1 MQRIVIKRDGTEEKF
16 QMKKLIN
23 AIFALLEGMDIP
35 DDYEIVFRIAK
46 ELDLKIPEKVTT
58 QELDTLVL
66 KAIEQLIPKHYIYD
80 TLAARQLLKLINREI
95 DKRFSSFKEA
105 VEFGVKEGLYKEEL
119 LKFDLQKLEDAIV
132 YQRDRNLDYF
142 GLTTLRDRYFTRDRE
157 GNIIEKPQWFFMRVA
172 MGIGNNED
180 EVIKIYDKIS
190 KLEYLHSTPTLYN
203 SGTTT
208 HQYSSCFPAGTP
220 VITKEGIKN
229 IEDIKIGD
237 VVLTAEGNFK
247 VVSGLFNRKYQR
259 DLYKIKVWGLWGE
272 NETVKATDD
281 HKFLVL
287 KKEDVECYRKFY
299 KVCPPYQGTQN
310 CQPVKDEYATTCVK
324 TQVDLLNDVK
334 WVEAKELEK
343 GDFIA
348 IPYPKEVHSIE
359 YLSILDYVNNPYLV
373 EKEGFIKKL
382 NHDKQ
387 KRTPEFNHQINEIK
401 AKVPLDYDFMRFLGY
416 YLAEGY
422 INKSNEKYSV
432 VFTFNRNEKGYIDDV
447 IKLSEKLFA
456 VKPNISENKDNSVR
470 ITINSTYVGEFIK
483 NLVGTGFNKKVLPP
497 EILLANPE
505 IQKGLIV
512 GLFRGDATAVSD
524 GYRLTISNKVLAYQ
538 IFHIL
543 LRIGSLP
550 RISKATKNHLAT
562 EEPYSVHISINDS
575 SDLIKQ
581 IGKDLHKITAKPDKK
596 KINSYRFRYKDY
608 VFYKIDKV
616 EKKPFDG
623 TVYDFEVKGDHS
635 FCANLVAAHNCY
647 VNVIDDSLESIMD
660 KAKETAFLAK
670 YAGGVGTDI
679 TRLRAT
685 GSKIHSLNAK
695 SSGPIPFIKIFDT
708 IVNAIQQ
715 GGRRRS
721 SQVMYMQPWH
731 VDIDSFLDLRETTG
745 NPYFRTP
752 SLNTALW
759 MPDEMMRR
767 IKEGEPLYFFD
778 PAECPELVT
787 AWGEEFKA
795 KYEECIRKAEEGK
808 LRIWKKEED
817 SKGWFNRYLFK
828 LAKTGH
834 PWLCWKDRHNEHNV
848 CPEYSVINSSNLC
861 VTGDTRLATQWGL
874 VKVKELYEKGEPII
888 ATYDKR
894 TDGNWKEKGV
904 STAQCLKM
912 FKTKENADVYEVI
925 TKEGYKIKATDWHEF
940 YRAVKDGKNYKI
952 EKVKLSDLKI
962 GDKLLIQSGGGQF
975 GNEGYYELGLVIGL
989 ITGDGT
995 FAEKKGYKV
1004 ANVDLYNDEI
1014 EISDLVKEA
1023 IDKVIEL
1030 DYEYVNPREDS
1041 KTYTNTLPKVFNH
1054 TKNSKKLRFSNMR
1067 IARILEEKY
1076 AFSKENKLTVPEVI
1090 FKGSKETVIGYLQ
1103 GVFTSDATVNIIRNE
1118 GIPTLS
1124 IQLASKSKTLLEEV
1138 QILLA
1143 NFGIK
1148 SSISKMR
1155 DKEDNHFKYK
1165 TKNGQFKTYSAN
1177 PLYRLIISGNNAVKF
1192 VEEIGFLGKKQE
1204 KALKVL
1210 EEREKLGYSKYGRK
1224 TENFFAEIKEIRYTG
1239 KEDVYDTT
1247 QLYNHSLI
1255 FNGIVT
1261 GNCTEISIPNSP
1273 ESTAVCTLASIN
1285 LSRHVRRDKTDINW
1299 DKLKDTIE
1307 TMVVA
1312 LDNIL
1317 DKNFYPSEESRK
1329 NTMDLRPIGIGLMGF
1344 AETLIE
1350 LGIPYDSDEAVAFA
1364 EKVAKFMRD
1373 VAYKKSEELAK
1384 ERGAFPHYEE
1394 MKKAGKPYP
1403 YPPRRNAV
1411 LLAIAPTASISIIAG
1426 TTSSIDS
1433 YFSNVYSRDTLS
1445 GKFIVV
1451 NKQLM
1456 KKLEELD
1463 MWNEEMSEKI
1473 KADGGSIQ
1481 YIDELEGKINKAL
1494 FKGAYEIHPKR
1505 QIDIAAAFQK
1515 YIDQAVSKSLYIEED
1530 LRGNMFDIYMY
1541 AWEKGLKSTYYC
1553 FIDKTVKGEKY
1564 TQKVNKR
1571 GTRRGFG
1578 LRRSTQQQ
1586 ETNPKTKTEEDIQ
1599 EIERMAREKYGDEVV
1614 DKVKSG
1620 NIDACPTDPLLNK
1633 ICPSCE

>member
-46 ELDLKIPEKVTT
+46 ELDLKIPERVTT

-95 DKRFSSFKEA
+95 DKRFKSFKEA
-105 VEFGVKEGLYKEEL
+105 IEFGVKEGLYKEEL
-119 LKFDLQKLEDAIV
+119 LNFDIDKLEEAIV

-142 GLTTLRDRYFTRDRE
+142 GLTTLKDRYFTRDRE

-172 MGIGNNED
+172 MGIGNSED

-203 SGTTT
+203 SGTSTN
-208 HQYSSCFPAGTP
+208 QYSS
-220 VITKEGIKN
+220 
-229 IEDIKIGD
+229 
-237 VVLTAEGNFK
+237 
-247 VVSGLFNRKYQR
+247 
-259 DLYKIKVWGLWGE
+259 
-272 NETVKATDD
+272 
-281 HKFLVL
+281 
-287 KKEDVECYRKFY
+287 
-299 KVCPPYQGTQN
+299 
-310 CQPVKDEYATTCVK
+310 
-324 TQVDLLNDVK
+324 
-334 WVEAKELEK
+334 
-343 GDFIA
+343 
-348 IPYPKEVHSIE
+348 
-359 YLSILDYVNNPYLV
+359 
-373 EKEGFIKKL
+373 
-382 NHDKQ
+382 
-387 KRTPEFNHQINEIK
+387 
-401 AKVPLDYDFMRFLGY
+401 
-416 YLAEGY
+416 
-422 INKSNEKYSV
+422 
-432 VFTFNRNEKGYIDDV
+432 
-447 IKLSEKLFA
+447 
-456 VKPNISENKDNSVR
+456 
-470 ITINSTYVGEFIK
+470 
-483 NLVGTGFNKKVLPP
+483 
-497 EILLANPE
+497 
-505 IQKGLIV
+505 
-512 GLFRGDATAVSD
+512 
-524 GYRLTISNKVLAYQ
+524 
-538 IFHIL
+538 
-543 LRIGSLP
+543 
-550 RISKATKNHLAT
+550 
-562 EEPYSVHISINDS
+562 
-575 SDLIKQ
+575 
-581 IGKDLHKITAKPDKK
+581 
-596 KINSYRFRYKDY
+596 
-608 VFYKIDKV
+608 
-616 EKKPFDG
+616 
-623 TVYDFEVKGDHS
+623 
-635 FCANLVAAHNCY
+635 CY
-647 VNVIDDSLESIMD
+647 VNVISDSLESIMD

-778 PAECPELVT
+778 PAECPELVES
-787 AWGEEFKA
+787 WGEEFKK
-795 KYEECIRKAEEGK
+795 KYEECIKKAEEGK
-808 LRIWKKEED
+808 LKIWKKEED

-874 VKVKELYEKGEPII
+874 VKAEELFEKGEPIV

-894 TDGNWKEKGV
+894 TDGNWKDYGV

-912 FKTKENADVYEVI
+912 YKTKENSDVYEVT

-940 YRAVKDGKNYKI
+940 YRAVPDKLEKGKYAKEYRI
-952 EKVKLSDLKI
+952 EKVKLSDLKP
-962 GDKLLIQSGGGQF
+962 GDKLLIQSGEGQF
-975 GNEGYYELGLVIGL
+975 GTEGYYELGLLTGL
-989 ITGDGT
+989 IAGDGT
-995 FAEKKGYKV
+995 FANKGKYTSV
-1004 ANVDLYNDEI
+1004 CVDLYNEDI
-1014 EISDLVKEA
+1014 ELADKVLEA
-1023 IDKVIEL
+1023 IDTVL
-1030 DYEYVNPREDS
+1030 GRDYNSVNNRN
-1041 KTYTNTLPKVFNH
+1041 YTNALPKVFNH
-1054 TKNSKKLRFSNMR
+1054 TQNSQKVRFSNQR
-1067 IARILEEKY
+1067 LAKVLEKY
-1076 AFSKENKLTVPEVI
+1076 GYSKENKLSVPEFV
-1090 FKGSKETVIGYLQ
+1090 FKGTKETVIGYLQ
-1103 GVFTSDATVNIIRNE
+1103 GLFTADATVNKIENN
-1118 GIPTLS
+1118 GIPTFS
-1124 IQLASKSKTLLEEV
+1124 IQLASKNKKLLEDV

-1155 DKEDNHFKYK
+1155 DHEKGHFSYIDKSGEEKIYDAK
-1165 TKNGQFKTYSAN
+1165 
-1177 PLYRLIISGNNAVKF
+1177 PLYRLLLNGINAVKF

-1204 KALKVL
+1204 KALKIL
-1210 EEREKLGYSKYGRK
+1210 EEREKLGYPRYSRK
-1224 TENFFAEIKEIRYTG
+1224 TEHFFATVSEIKYAG

-1261 GNCTEISIPNSP
+1261 GNCTEISIPNST

-1384 ERGAFPHYEE
+1384 ERGPFPHYEE
-1394 MKKAGKPYP
+1394 MAQKGKPYP

-1481 YIDELEGKINKAL
+1481 YIPELEGKIRKEL

-1515 YIDQAVSKSLYIEED
+1515 YIDQAVSKSIYIEED
-1530 LRGNMFDIYMY
+1530 LRGDMFDIYMY

-1571 GTRRGFG
+1571 GERRGFG
-1578 LRRSTQQQ
+1578 LRKAKQNQVNKQ
-1586 ETNPKTKTEEDIQ
+1586 EEDL
-1599 EIERMAREKYGDEVV
+1599 EKLEKMAREKYGDEVV

>member
-46 ELDLKIPEKVTT
+46 ELDLKIPERVTT

-95 DKRFSSFKEA
+95 DKRFKSFKEA
-105 VEFGVKEGLYKEEL
+105 IEFGVKEGLYKEEL
-119 LKFDLQKLEDAIV
+119 LNFDINKLEEAIV

-142 GLTTLRDRYFTRDRE
+142 GLTTLKDRYFTRDRE

-172 MGIGNNED
+172 MGIGNSED

-203 SGTTT
+203 SGTSTN
-208 HQYSSCFPAGTP
+208 QYSSCFPAGTP
-220 VITKEGIKN
+220 VITKDGIKN
-229 IEDIKIGD
+229 IEDIQVGD
-237 VVLTAEGNFK
+237 IVLTAEGNFK
-247 VVSGLFNRKYQR
+247 VVSGLFSRKYQR
-259 DLYKIKVWGLWGE
+259 NLYKVKVWGLWG
-272 NETVKATDD
+272 NEEVVKATDD
-281 HKFLVL
+281 HRFLVL
-287 KKEDVECYRKFY
+287 PKEEIACNRKFF
-299 KVCPPYQGTQN
+299 KVCPPYQDTEKY
-310 CQPVKDEYATTCVK
+310 QPIYREYASTCVK
-324 TQVDLLNDVK
+324 TEVDLLESLQ
-334 WVEAKELEK
+334 WIEAKDLKE
-343 GDFIA
+343 GDFIS
-348 IPYPKEVHSIE
+348 IPYPKEVINKD
-359 YLSILDYVNNPYLV
+359 YINVLDYFDEPYLT
-373 EKEGFIKKL
+373 EKDGYIVKI
-382 NHDKQ
+382 NRDKQ
-387 KRTPEFNHQINEIK
+387 KRTPEFNNQINKVK
-401 AKVPLDYDFMRFLGY
+401 ARIPLNYDFMKFLGY

-422 INKSNEKYSV
+422 VLDNRAI
-432 VFTFNRNEKGYIDDV
+432 VFVFNSKEKGYIQDL
-447 IKLSEKLFA
+447 I
-456 VKPNISENKDNSVR
+456 NISQELFGIKPTLIENRDNSVR
-470 ITINSTYVGEFIK
+470 VSLHSTYITKLIK
-483 NLVGTGFNKKVLPP
+483 NLVGTGFNKKKLTDEIILAKP
-497 EILLANPE
+497 EV
-505 IQKGLIV
+505 QRGLIV
-512 GLFRGDATAVSD
+512 GIFRGDGTTVTD
-524 GYRLTISNKVLAYQ
+524 GMRLTISNKTLAYQ
-538 IFHIL
+538 IFLIL
-543 LRIGSLP
+543 LRIGYMP
-550 RISKATKNHLAT
+550 RISKAFKNHLAK
-562 EEPYSVHISINDS
+562 EQPYSVHISINDAK
-575 SDLIKQ
+575 DLIEE
-581 IGKDLHKITAKPDKK
+581 IGKDLHKITAKPDSK
-596 KINSYRFRYKDY
+596 KINSYRFRYGDY
-608 VFYKIDKV
+608 VFYRIQSV
-616 EKKPFDG
+616 ETEEFDG
-623 TVYDFEVKGDHS
+623 IVYDFEVKGDHS
-635 FCANLVAAHNCY
+635 FSANLVAAHNCY

-778 PAECPELVT
+778 PAECPELVES
-787 AWGEEFKA
+787 WGEEFKK
-795 KYEECIRKAEEGK
+795 KYEECIKKAEEGK
-808 LRIWKKEED
+808 LKIWKKEED

-834 PWLCWKDRHNEHNV
+834 PWLTFKDRHNEHNP

-861 VTGDTRLATQWGL
+861 
-874 VKVKELYEKGEPII
+874 
-888 ATYDKR
+888 
-894 TDGNWKEKGV
+894 
-904 STAQCLKM
+904 
-912 FKTKENADVYEVI
+912 
-925 TKEGYKIKATDWHEF
+925 
-940 YRAVKDGKNYKI
+940 
-952 EKVKLSDLKI
+952 
-962 GDKLLIQSGGGQF
+962 
-975 GNEGYYELGLVIGL
+975 
-989 ITGDGT
+989 
-995 FAEKKGYKV
+995 
-1004 ANVDLYNDEI
+1004 
-1014 EISDLVKEA
+1014 
-1023 IDKVIEL
+1023 
-1030 DYEYVNPREDS
+1030 
-1041 KTYTNTLPKVFNH
+1041 
-1054 TKNSKKLRFSNMR
+1054 
-1067 IARILEEKY
+1067 
-1076 AFSKENKLTVPEVI
+1076 
-1090 FKGSKETVIGYLQ
+1090 
-1103 GVFTSDATVNIIRNE
+1103 
-1118 GIPTLS
+1118 
-1124 IQLASKSKTLLEEV
+1124 
-1138 QILLA
+1138 
-1143 NFGIK
+1143 
-1148 SSISKMR
+1148 
-1155 DKEDNHFKYK
+1155 
-1165 TKNGQFKTYSAN
+1165 
-1177 PLYRLIISGNNAVKF
+1177 
-1192 VEEIGFLGKKQE
+1192 
-1204 KALKVL
+1204 
-1210 EEREKLGYSKYGRK
+1210 
-1224 TENFFAEIKEIRYTG
+1224 
-1239 KEDVYDTT
+1239 
-1247 QLYNHSLI
+1247 
-1255 FNGIVT
+1255 
-1261 GNCTEISIPNSP
+1261 TEIAIPNST

-1384 ERGAFPHYEE
+1384 ERGPFPHYEE
-1394 MKKAGKPYP
+1394 MAKKGKPYP

-1481 YIDELEGKINKAL
+1481 YIPELEGKIRKEL

-1515 YIDQAVSKSLYIEED
+1515 YIDQAVSKSIYIEED
-1530 LRGNMFDIYMY
+1530 LRGDMFDIYMY

-1571 GTRRGFG
+1571 GERRGFG
-1578 LRRSTQQQ
+1578 LRKAKQNQVNKQ
-1586 ETNPKTKTEEDIQ
+1586 EEDL
-1599 EIERMAREKYGDEVV
+1599 EKLEKMAREKYGDEVV